1 MYFLVNL
8 LGHEIFNSYMLYIH
22 PPLSI
27 IGYVFIFLFA
37 LSLLQAKN
45 FDKKI
50 VKFFGVSAW
59 IFTFLGLAT
68 GMLWAQVA
76 WGSYWSW
83 DPKETL
89 TLVLFLAVTATEI
102 TYLEKKPRLTK
113 WLALSSCCLTILTA
127 AISFIIAGLHSY
139 V

>member
-1 MYFLVNL
+1 MNL
-8 LGHEIFNSYMLYIH
+8 LVHELFNSYMLYIH

-37 LSLLQAKN
+37 VSLLLSKN
-45 FDKKI
+45 FEKKT
-50 VKFFGVSAW
+50 VKYFGVAAW
-59 IFTFLGLAT
+59 VFTFLGLVT

-89 TLVLFLAVTATEI
+89 TLVLFISVTSAELV
-102 TYLEKKPRLTK
+102 YFEKRQQLTK
-113 WLALSSCCLTILTA
+113 WLSLSSCAITIITA
-127 AISFIIAGLHSY
+127 LVSFIIAGLHSFA
-139 V
+139 

>member
-1 MYFLVNL
+1 
-8 LGHEIFNSYMLYIH
+8 MLYIH

-37 LSLLQAKN
+37 FSLLRVKN

-50 VKFFGVSAW
+50 VKLLGVAAW
-59 IFTFLGLAT
+59 IFTFLGLVT
-68 GMLWAQVA
+68 GMFWAQIA

-89 TLVLFLAVTATEI
+89 TLMLFLAVSAGEI
-102 TYLEKKPRLTK
+102 AYFEKKRRLTK
-113 WLALSSCCLTILTA
+113 WLALSSCAVTILTA
-127 AISFIIAGLHSY
+127 LISFIIAGLHSFA
-139 V
+139 

>member
-1 MYFLVNL
+1 
-8 LGHEIFNSYMLYIH
+8 MLYIH

-37 LSLLQAKN
+37 FSLLRVKN

-50 VKFFGVSAW
+50 VKLFGVAAW
-59 IFTFLGLAT
+59 IFTFLGLVT
-68 GMLWAQVA
+68 GMLWAQIA

-89 TLVLFLAVTATEI
+89 TLVLFLAVSAGEI
-102 TYLEKKPRLTK
+102 AYFEKKPRLTK
-113 WLALSSCCLTILTA
+113 WLALSSCAVTILTA
-127 AISFIIAGLHSY
+127 LISFIIAGLHSF